1 MNKDELEKYKQSL
14 PPGVREDM
22 KIGGQTED
30 HATNSLV
37 LSAGMGGLI
46 PAARQATVNLL
57 RKEWGDRTLS
67 DDVYQDW
74 AQFGIEPK
82 GLEGVNPYTML
93 IKPFTNKMRATEGTK
108 AAKAA
113 LNIAKVGGAG
123 LILHNLVNKYKP
135 KKRK

>member
-1 MNKDELEKYKQSL
+1 MNKDELS
-14 PPGVREDM
+14 PGVREDM
-22 KIGGQTED
+22 MIGGRTED

-57 RKEWGDRTLS
+57 RKEWGDRTLT

-82 GLEGVNPYTML
+82 GLEGITPYTML
-93 IKPFTNKMRATEGTK
+93 IKPFTKKMRATEGTQ

-113 LNIAKVGGAG
+113 LNIAKVGGVG
-123 LILHNLVNKYKP
+123 LILHNLINKYKKP
-135 KKRK
+135 KEKK